1 MSWFSSKMKRWFGIE
16 ERNLI
21 KGVNKVLISLAED
34 MAMASAMKALEPQLG
49 SNLTKTIVK
58 RIKDKEKGTP
68 SDNEILEFLVVE
80 VIKNLPKK

>member
-21 KGVNKVLISLAED
+21 KGVDKVLISLAED

>member
-1 MSWFSSKMKRWFGIE
+1 MSWFSDKMKRWFGIQ

-21 KGVNKVLISLAED
+21 KGVDKVLISLAED
-34 MAMASAMKALEPQLG
+34 VAINSAIKALEPQFG
-49 SNLTKTIVK
+49 KALTKTIAN

-68 SDNEILEFLVVE
+68 SDNEILEFVVVE

>member
-21 KGVNKVLISLAED
+21 IGVDKVLVSLAED

-49 SNLTKTIVK
+49 STLTKTIVK

>member
-1 MSWFSSKMKRWFGIE
+1 MSWFSSKLKRWFGIE

-21 KGVNKVLISLAED
+21 KGVDKALVSLAED
-34 MAMASAMKALEPQLG
+34 IAISSALKALEPQFG
-49 SNLTKTIVK
+49 KTLTKTIAN

-68 SDNEILEFLVVE
+68 SDNEILEFVVVE

>member
-1 MSWFSSKMKRWFGIE
+1 MSWLSSKMKRWFGIE

-21 KGVNKVLISLAED
+21 KGVDKVLVSLAED

-49 SNLTKTIVK
+49 STLTKTIVK
-58 RIKDKEKGTP
+58 RINDKEKGTP